1 MVFQVYHLNAKEVI
15 GRVILFLLSCLFLQ
29 LICYNQS
36 SIMQVEMVLCSILW
50 GLPLVVTFLFFWAF
64 DFPIVQYVDDIL
76 IVMPAEVDQ
85 LQHLQSILGE
95 FSSSTGLK
103 VNFSKSSLLP
113 INVNDERQHC
123 WLRQ

>member
-1 MVFQVYHLNAKEVI
+1 MVFQVYHLNAKEVL
-15 GRVILFLLSCLFLQ
+15 GSDPLSPLLFVLATDLLQ
-29 LICYNQS
+29 

-85 LQHLQSILGE
+85 LQHLQSILGK